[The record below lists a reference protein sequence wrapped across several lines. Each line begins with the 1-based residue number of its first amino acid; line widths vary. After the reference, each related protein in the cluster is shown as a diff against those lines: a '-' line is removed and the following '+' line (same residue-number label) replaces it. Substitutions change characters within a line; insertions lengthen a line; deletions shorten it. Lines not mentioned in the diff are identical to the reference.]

1 MLKKLFTFIIVSLCF
16 VMLSGCSARSN
27 SKTVLA
33 NPNSENVRAN
43 TNNAIPILMY
53 HSIAYEK
60 KNELRVP
67 IENFSQQMKYLKD
80 NNYKTLTMEE
90 LYKHLKNNE
99 PFPDKSIV
107 LTFDDGY
114 TDNFLSA
121 YPILKENGFTATI
134 FVITDTIDKD
144 SYYLNSKQLL
154 ELHKNGIDI
163 GSHTTNH
170 EKLNKASYED
180 QLKTL
185 KTSKEVLEKL
195 LNTKID
201 YIAYPYGKWNEDT
214 LRATKDAGYTLGVTT
229 VQKWTHSEDNILTLN
244 RVRIKASDDMAT
256 FIKKVTD
263 PK

>member
-1 MLKKLFTFIIVSLCF
+1 MLKKLFTFIIISLCF
-16 VMLSGCSARSN
+16 VMLSGCSAMHNSN
-27 SKTVLA
+27 SSTVLA
-33 NPNSENVRAN
+33 NPNSENVKAN
-43 TNNAIPILMY
+43 TIPILMY

-80 NNYKTLTMEE
+80 NNYKTLTMDE
-90 LYKHLKNNE
+90 LYNHLKNNK
-99 PFPDKSIV
+99 PFPNKSIV

-114 TDNFLSA
+114 ADNFLSA
-121 YPILKENGFTATI
+121 YPIIKENGFKATI
-134 FVITDTIDKD
+134 FVITDTIDKN

-163 GSHTTNH
+163 GSHTTDH
-170 EKLNKASYED
+170 EKLNKVSYED

-185 KTSKEVLEKL
+185 KASKGVLEKL

-201 YIAYPYGKWNEDT
+201 YIAYPYGNWNEDT
-214 LRATKDAGYTLGVTT
+214 LRAAKDSGYTLGVTT
-229 VQKWTHSEDNILTLN
+229 VQKWAHSEDNVLTLN

-256 FIKKVTD
+256 FINKVTD